1 MVGRDHS
8 MKLRGAIRLRDTMRR
23 WPSGVTAVTAAF
35 GPRRTGMTV
44 SSFASLTL
52 SPPTVLVCLHKATET
67 LRLLSGSGVFGISI
81 LNQDQEHVSRQLAA
95 PPDNGPVGRLA
106 GISIRMGR
114 SGAPL
119 IQGACA
125 WMECRVVRLIR
136 LSTHVVVIGEVRACG
151 QRRGAPGPL
160 LYHDRRYRQLR

>member
-1 MVGRDHS
+1 M
-8 MKLRGAIRLRDTMRR
+8 
-23 WPSGVTAVTAAF
+23 
-35 GPRRTGMTV
+35 
-44 SSFASLTL
+44 
-52 SPPTVLVCLHKATET
+52 VCLHKATET
-67 LRLLSGSGVFGISI
+67 FRLLSGSGVFAISI
-81 LNQDQEHVSRQLAA
+81 LNQDQEHVSRQLAL
-95 PPDNGPVGRLA
+95 PPDSGVERLA

-136 LSTHVVVIGEVRACG
+136 LSTHVAVIGEVRACG

-160 LYHDRRYRQLR
+160 LYHDRRYRRLR